1 MLSFPTPAGD
11 ETLRIALHE
20 GSRHDLWPLFELADD
35 SLVAIR
41 EYLDQGVVHVASSG
55 GTLLGHSQV
64 LPVEEGIYELRS
76 LAVIPGLR
84 RRGLGTR
91 LVARSASWVRAR
103 SGDRLV
109 AATPSADLDVLGFY
123 QRLGFR
129 VFRVDRDAYGPGHGY
144 SDSLVTNGI
153 RVRDR
158 VWLELEL

>member
-64 LPVEEGIYELRS
+64 LRVEEGIYELRS

-129 VFRVDRDAYGPGHGY
+129 VFRVDRDAYGPRHGY
-144 SDSLVTNGI
+144 SDRLVTNGI
-153 RVRDR
+153 QVRDR